1 MQKSEI
7 ESKLVISE
15 YYEEALQDLK
25 NGIPIDEMNY
35 YVSIFE
41 DEENYLACA
50 GIKSAIENYQELIK
64 TN

>member
-35 YVSIFE
+35 YVNSP
-41 DEENYLACA
+41 
-50 GIKSAIENYQELIK
+50 K
-64 TN
+64 